1 MTCRVLAQ
9 ALDFQPV
16 GEQQV
21 QVPAASDRVVEVTAA
36 FTTLRAS
43 DCGRRQSARS
53 HELELVRA

>member
-1 MTCRVLAQ
+1 
-9 ALDFQPV
+9 
-16 GEQQV
+16 V